1 MASHP
6 DTSCVRGVAGRACF
20 CDGDRAR
27 PDELDELEGAQLMH
41 ASRIIVD
48 LPSAETDRRR
58 SPLEWLR
65 SLFGAE
71 LDLRSGREEL
81 TVGALWLIEG
91 LVEGFAAAGV
101 HDVSAFVVDRE
112 TVYEDAEEDVSDD
125 LRLLVRAAEQAG
137 VLDREF
143 HEMSLTLVHRG
154 AGLHTTIDCRIKN
167 GVLLGEAE
175 MTIVLSG
182 LPTKPA
188 DSADAAGGEGGA
200 DGAGG
205 EGGTGGAGGAGGAD
219 GQAARHALDALSER
233 VASEL
238 TAVLPGARVRREA
251 ATVAAAAP
259 RSFS

>member
-1 MASHP
+1 
-6 DTSCVRGVAGRACF
+6 
-20 CDGDRAR
+20 
-27 PDELDELEGAQLMH
+27 MH

-48 LPSAETDRRR
+48 LPSAEADRRR

-91 LVEGFAAAGV
+91 LVDGFAAAGV

-112 TVYEDAEEDVSDD
+112 TVYEDAKEDVSDD
-125 LRLLVRAAEQAG
+125 LRLLVRAADQAG
-137 VLDREF
+137 VLDRAF
-143 HEMSLTLVHRG
+143 HEMSLTLIHRG

-182 LPTKPA
+182 LPVKPA
-188 DSADAAGGEGGA
+188 SDAGTDAAAGGA
-200 DGAGG
+200 AGG
-205 EGGTGGAGGAGGAD
+205 GSD
-219 GQAARHALDALSER
+219 GEAARRDLDALTAQIAE
-233 VASEL
+233 EL
-238 TAVLPGARVRREA
+238 TAVLPGARVTRESA
-251 ATVAAAAP
+251 KDAAAAP